1 MIIYR
6 FPQKIIR
13 SSNILKY
20 SMMATMK
27 KERNDKTTSVC
38 IIGLGYM
45 GLPTALLLA
54 KNGVKVLG
62 YDINKKKIG
71 MIKNGKMPFN
81 EKGLA
86 ELYKAAKNNFSVTTT
101 ITKNTSKD
109 IKTYIISVPTPFS
122 EMKKCDLSYVI
133 DATNSVKQIL
143 KRGDLVILESTVGPG
158 TTSEIIKPLLEKS
171 GLKCG
176 TDFFLSYV
184 SEKAIPGNTLYE
196 MVNNARIIGGIDKE
210 STDRTMRLYSKFVKG
225 EIILTDTTTSEIT
238 KLVENT
244 YRDVNIA
251 FANELAKICDRLNIN
266 VWDVITYANKHPRV
280 NIHLPGPGVGGHCI
294 AIDPW
299 FLVGKGS
306 SDLIWTAR
314 TINDA
319 MPQEI
324 FTRLRNIILSKQL
337 TNPKIAVLGVAYK
350 KNVDDG
356 RETPALP
363 FIEMCMANDWKVE
376 IHDPYVKDFHYPIN
390 RDIVAVLKD
399 SDIVVITTDHDY
411 YKDIDFS
418 SKIVLDT
425 KNMKLKAK
433 EYYLLGYNSLNPKQ
447 ASGK

>member
-350 KNVDDG
+350 KMLMMEERRQPCHSYRCAWQMIG
-356 RETPALP
+356 KSRY
-363 FIEMCMANDWKVE
+363 M
-376 IHDPYVKDFHYPIN
+376 IH
-390 RDIVAVLKD
+390 
-399 SDIVVITTDHDY
+399 
-411 YKDIDFS
+411 
-418 SKIVLDT
+418 
-425 KNMKLKAK
+425 M
-433 EYYLLGYNSLNPKQ
+433 
-447 ASGK
+447 